1 MMKTGGTGMSLINEK
16 IMKKFSEWAEENADE
31 NVFPVISKEGESYFI
46 ERNSEETYMMEYS
59 FRTLAELK
67 KVLEEYSGLSAD
79 PVMLKMMTIEICQD
93 RYKSELNTYTG
104 EDNDQEEKKAQDSE
118 KTLPEFVYVF

>member
-1 MMKTGGTGMSLINEK
+1 MSLINEK